1 MAKHMT
7 SIPPKVPIQEEWLLE
22 PVEQQTR
29 RNDGDA
35 TYRFETEDGSA
46 VLTELQRA
54 ALRWLSSFD

>member
-1 MAKHMT
+1 MAKYTT
-7 SIPPKVPIQEEWLLE
+7 SIPPEAPIQEEWLLE

-29 RNDGDA
+29 RNDGDT
-35 TYRFETEDGSA
+35 TYRFETDDGGA

>member
-1 MAKHMT
+1 MEKHMT
-7 SIPPKVPIQEEWLLE
+7 SIPPKASIEEEWLLE

-35 TYRFETEDGSA
+35 THRLETDDGSA
-46 VLTELQRA
+46 LLTELQRA